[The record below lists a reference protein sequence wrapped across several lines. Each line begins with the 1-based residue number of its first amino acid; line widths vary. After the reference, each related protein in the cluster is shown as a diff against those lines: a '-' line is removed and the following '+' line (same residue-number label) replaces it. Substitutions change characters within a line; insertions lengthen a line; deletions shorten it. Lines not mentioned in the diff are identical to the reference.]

1 MGSLQQ
7 LRTFWAVYR
16 HGSMT
21 GAASALHLSQPSVSA
36 HLHDLEIEIG
46 APLFVRHARGV
57 EATPRGVTLARA
69 VGGPLES
76 LAAVE
81 ASLQVGK
88 VEETVVVGGPRDL
101 LAVRGLPALSK
112 LLGSSLRLRL
122 RTGLADELVAAL
134 ASGEIDVAIAAQQ
147 PRHAEIAYE
156 ALFTETLVLVGTTSW
171 RRHFGNSELETA
183 PGTALAEVPW
193 LSLAEE
199 LPFIA
204 EYCRASFGGWRPA
217 TAAVT
222 LADMR
227 GLARLAA
234 GGAGVTVLPDY
245 VVEAE
250 LRSRELVVLHQP
262 ARPQRQE
269 IALAY
274 HSASLARPGVAA
286 VREAL
291 LAAAARWRAMPPPVP
306 AQV

>member
-21 GAASALHLSQPSVSA
+21 AAASALHLSQPSVSA
-36 HLHDLEIEIG
+36 HLHDLEVEIG

-69 VGGPLES
+69 VGGPLEA
-76 LAAVE
+76 LTAVE
-81 ASLQVGK
+81 ADLQVGK
-88 VEETVVVGGPRDL
+88 VEETVVLGGPRDL
-101 LAVRGLPALSK
+101 LALRGLPALSR
-112 LLGSSLRLRL
+112 LLGSGLRLRL

-134 ASGEIDVAIAAQQ
+134 ASGEVDVAIAAQQ

-156 ALFTETLVLVGTTSW
+156 TLFTETLVLVGTTSW
-171 RRHFGNSELETA
+171 RRQFADLERRDGA
-183 PGTALAEVPW
+183 ADALAEVPW
-193 LSLAEE
+193 LALAED

-204 EYCRASFGGWRPA
+204 GYCRASFEGWRPA
-217 TAAVT
+217 AAAVT

-250 LRSRELVVLHQP
+250 LGVRELVVLHRP
-262 ARPQRQE
+262 PHPQRQE

-291 LAAAARWRAMPPPVP
+291 LAAAGRWRSAPPVP
-306 AQV
+306 AQP